1 MMQSIEQHEQELLKF
16 KEYLKFLKN
25 KSIQLKREIMQRSKN
40 IALYQA
46 QINLAKEQ
54 HKKEFDK
61 GDI

>member
-1 MMQSIEQHEQELLKF
+1 MQSIEQHEQELLKF